1 MSESELV
8 LYYGLSLGAG
18 LTVAVIVYALVEH
31 FRHPSRLTVFAWLE
45 PSVSERRRLSIYVDN
60 RTNAPARIHDA
71 GAILADGRKVRA
83 TAEEIPASFQSPR
96 PLPVSVEP
104 GERTMVCMFSI
115 SRQDAITGISA
126 CYVVRQRNRT
136 ITGPVHGQI
145 EPA

>member
-31 FRHPSRLTVFAWLE
+31 FRHPTRLTVFAWLE

-60 RTNAPARIHDA
+60 RTNARALIHEA
-71 GAILADGRKVRA
+71 GAILEDGRRIRA
-83 TAEEIPASFQSPR
+83 TVEETPAAFQSPR
-96 PLPVSVEP
+96 PLPVSIEA

-115 SRQDAITGISA
+115 SRQEAITGISA
-126 CYVVRQRNRT
+126 CYVIRQHNRSV
-136 ITGPVHGQI
+136 TGPVHGQI

>member
-45 PSVSERRRLSIYVDN
+45 PSVTERRRLSIYVDN
-60 RTNAPARIHDA
+60 RTNSRALIHEA
-71 GAILADGRKVRA
+71 GAVLEDGRKLRVTANDSA
-83 TAEEIPASFQSPR
+83 TPVEMPR

-104 GERTMVCMFSI
+104 GERTMVCTLSV
-115 SRQDAITGISA
+115 SRQDAITGLA
-126 CYVVRQRNRT
+126 VCYVVRQHNRT
-136 ITGPVHGQI
+136 VTGAVYGQI

>member
-18 LTVAVIVYALVEH
+18 LTLAVIVYALVEH

-45 PSVSERRRLSIYVDN
+45 PSVTERRRLSIYVDN
-60 RTNAPARIHDA
+60 RTNARALIHEA
-71 GAILADGRKVRA
+71 GAILEDGRKLRVRA
-83 TAEEIPASFQSPR
+83 DDATIPLEMAR

-115 SRQDAITGISA
+115 SRQDAINGLAA
-126 CYVVRQRNRT
+126 CYVIRQHNRT
-136 ITGPVHGQI
+136 VTGPVHGQI